1 MLKVNVGLSRKLSQ
15 NFNSQGMS
23 VNLEAEITAPIH
35 DSDAVIQQVKEIFDL
50 ADEALDQQAE
60 RMRSVDAQANHDV
73 PPPPRTS
80 HAGPRN
86 GNFIS
91 NAPAPTTN
99 GNGYRSANRQPSPE
113 QTREEPATNKQ
124 IQYLLS
130 IAKRQRRSTV
140 ELERQVQEILQRSTG
155 VYDLSKREAAHVI
168 DVLTKGE
175 EASSAA
181 SRF

>member
-23 VNLEAEITAPIH
+23 INFEAEITAPIH

-60 RMRSVDAQANHDV
+60 RTRSIDAQASHDA
-73 PPPPRTS
+73 PPTSPANFPGTRMSTPRTNS
-80 HAGPRN
+80 AVPAGGN
-86 GNFIS
+86 GNRL
-91 NAPAPTTN
+91 P
-99 GNGYRSANRQPSPE
+99 YRQTPSEPV
-113 QTREEPATNKQ
+113 REEPATNKQ
-124 IQYLLS
+124 IQYLIS
-130 IAKRQRRSTV
+130 IGKRQRRSTAD
-140 ELERQVQEILQRSTG
+140 LERQVQDILQRPIG

-168 DVLTKGE
+168 DMLSKGYE
-175 EASSAA
+175 SRSVT